1 MVRGGR
7 REASRAFAIVAR
19 VPAEVGG
26 QSPRKNSNS
35 HIDASHSRQPLVKG
49 ERLVRYEVNAVMLGK
64 GYALRQRRNKAPL
77 RDYWGVET
85 LVPLD

>member
-1 MVRGGR
+1 MRLVQAQSWRVVKGGR
-7 REASRAFAIVAR
+7 REALRASAIVAR

-49 ERLVRYEVNAVMLGK
+49 ERLVRLEVNAVIPMKCL
-64 GYALRQRRNKAPL
+64 LEL
-77 RDYWGVET
+77 ET
-85 LVPLD
+85 